1 MPDTVRLFAAIWRRN
16 NVVFVTGI
24 AGPAIA
30 YASVDMKRVW
40 AIAITP
46 GMGGAPAVRI
56 SVDGRELLPGLR
68 VSTPVDALEYIDEA
82 LLDFRRGDEV
92 SLSAWYPPRVLST
105 FSTRVRAIAILW
117 CAEVLEITCEEEPMI
132 APAAMAAKRPRR
144 RRLSPASIYS
154 WRARR
159 ENGPN

>member
-1 MPDTVRLFAAIWRRN
+1 
-16 NVVFVTGI
+16 
-24 AGPAIA
+24 
-30 YASVDMKRVW
+30 MKRAW

-56 SVDGRELLPGLR
+56 RVDGRELLPSLR

-105 FSTRVRAIAILW
+105 FSTRVRSIAILW

-132 APAAMAAKRPRR
+132 APAATGTKRPPRR
-144 RRLSPASIYS
+144 RPSPAGMYA
-154 WRARR
+154 WRPPR
-159 ENGPN
+159 EKGPN